1 MQPVEAA
8 SVFHARQVLKLKSA
22 LISASRFISFS
33 FCRYIRPTASSSDT
47 VYFVLKVTGVTGTQ
61 LCWLASHTESR
72 GRKNI
77 HVHVLFVINL

>member
-33 FCRYIRPTASSSDT
+33 RYIRPTASSSDT